1 VVNILH
7 NPTTVRG
14 KVLKRAIIITSTLV
28 ILVLMSI
35 YFGSERLGLNDPLL
49 NRIHKAKVDLNLISE
64 SISLFRD
71 KSGGCPSSLTE
82 VLNGRISESKL
93 LRIPNDPWENEYLY
107 EMKNDAAGTK
117 CVVWSM
123 GADGKQ
129 GGSGDNQDI
138 VIQISQ

>member
-1 VVNILH
+1 VVNVVH
-7 NPTTVRG
+7 NPTTFLG
-14 KVLKRAIIITSTLV
+14 KAIKRAIITTSALV

-49 NRIHKAKVDLNLISE
+49 NRIHKAEVDLNLISE

-82 VLNGRISESKL
+82 VLNSQISDSKL
-93 LRIPNDPWENEYLY
+93 LRIPSDPWGNEYLY
-107 EMKNDAAGTK
+107 EMKNDDSGTK

-138 VIQISQ
+138 VIQINQ